1 MKKRLFALLL
11 TTLMIFSLAGCAKKT
26 TLQMN
31 VQDIGKYQVIDFPK
45 DLEGFSVVDND
56 IEITVKKDGVY
67 SFTVK
72 DENDKEYTF
81 DVNYNNGAAEVYSR
95 DGINVVV
102 GAKK

>member
-1 MKKRLFALLL
+1 MAWLSHLQKRFQE
-11 TTLMIFSLAGCAKKT
+11 S
-26 TLQMN
+26 
-31 VQDIGKYQVIDFPK
+31 D
-45 DLEGFSVVDND
+45 D

-81 DVNYNNGAAEVYSR
+81 DLNYNNGAAEVYSR